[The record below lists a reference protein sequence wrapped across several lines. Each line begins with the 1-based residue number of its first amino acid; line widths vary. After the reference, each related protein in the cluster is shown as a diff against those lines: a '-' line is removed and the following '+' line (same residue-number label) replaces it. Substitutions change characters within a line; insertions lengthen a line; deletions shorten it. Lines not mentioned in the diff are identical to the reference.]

1 MNQREKIVFYIQ
13 KFGSITMERNLT
25 TGSVWK
31 SVLSFSLPYLFSY
44 FLQTLYGMADL
55 FIIGQYE
62 GVASTTAVSVGS
74 QVMHMLTVMLVGLAM
89 GATVSI
95 GHAVGA
101 GDRQRTAA
109 DIGNTVTLYGRATSP
124 HMQQFM
130 ADRTNDFLR
139 LPESITLTN
148 DLDCVKDAE
157 VIVISVNSQGL
168 QKVFDELAPYHLKN
182 KIFILCMKG
191 IETGTGKRLSEI
203 LTESGIAS
211 DKIAVWVGPG
221 HIQSFVQGVPNC
233 MVIDSENE
241 KLIISTHQHSHH

>member
-1 MNQREKIVFYIQ
+1 
-13 KFGSITMERNLT
+13 MERNLT

-95 GHAVGA
+95 GRAVGA

-109 DIGNTVTLYGRATSP
+109 DIGNTVTLFTAVSVVLTVGLLFLVRPIVAVMSTP
-124 HMQQFM
+124 QQ
-130 ADRTNDFLR
+130 AV
-139 LPESITLTN
+139 E
-148 DLDCVKDAE
+148 
-157 VIVISVNSQGL
+157 
-168 QKVFDELAPYHLKN
+168 
-182 KIFILCMKG
+182 
-191 IETGTGKRLSEI
+191 GTV
-203 LTESGIAS
+203 A
-211 DKIAVWVGPG
+211 
-221 HIQSFVQGVPNC
+221 
-233 MVIDSENE
+233 
-241 KLIISTHQHSHH
+241 